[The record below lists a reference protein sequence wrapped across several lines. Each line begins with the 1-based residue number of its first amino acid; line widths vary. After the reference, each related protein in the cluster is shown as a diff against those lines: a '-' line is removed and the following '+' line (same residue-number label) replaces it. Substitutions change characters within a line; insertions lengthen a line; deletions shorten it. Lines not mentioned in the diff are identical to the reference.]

1 MRALLFL
8 LVSGSV
14 SIRLS
19 HLPSPAKPIHGVCP
33 ALRARKCET
42 LHEGMPAQATRMP
55 VGLQEQ
61 DEFCGVVRTMIV
73 VVDGIS
79 ASGKTT
85 WCAKHGGQ
93 YVVPENGRFK
103 DEPNRL
109 QDPVG
114 AAAFWAERNV
124 DRWQAALATEA
135 MSSWALCDSDPL
147 KLHYIWSLWQIGEAS
162 EHDWRLELAATRET
176 VAQRRIG
183 FADCYIVGSIDPQ
196 LARERANADTTRR
209 RRNFELHVR
218 LQTALLNWYSAI
230 EKVLPG
236 RVQFGFPSEMPAL
249 KSLDGRYALEA
260 FDQMIASLPRPHTA

>member
-1 MRALLFL
+1 
-8 LVSGSV
+8 
-14 SIRLS
+14 
-19 HLPSPAKPIHGVCP
+19 
-33 ALRARKCET
+33 
-42 LHEGMPAQATRMP
+42 
-55 VGLQEQ
+55 
-61 DEFCGVVRTMIV
+61 MIL

-85 WCAKHGGQ
+85 WCATHGGQ
-93 YVVPENGRFK
+93 HVVPENGRFK

-124 DRWQAALATEA
+124 DRWQAALATEEV
-135 MSSWALCDSDPL
+135 SSWALCDSDPL

-162 EHDWRLELAATRET
+162 ERDWRLELVATRET

-183 FADCYIVGSIDPQ
+183 FADYYIVGSIDPQ

-209 RRNFELHVR
+209 RRKFELHVR
-218 LQTALLNWYSAI
+218 LQAALLNWYSAI

-236 RVQFGFPSEMPAL
+236 RVQFGFPSEMPTL
-249 KSLDGRYALEA
+249 KSLDERYALEA
-260 FDQMIASLPRPHTA
+260 FDQMIASLPRPDLRGRGLAPVRAYS